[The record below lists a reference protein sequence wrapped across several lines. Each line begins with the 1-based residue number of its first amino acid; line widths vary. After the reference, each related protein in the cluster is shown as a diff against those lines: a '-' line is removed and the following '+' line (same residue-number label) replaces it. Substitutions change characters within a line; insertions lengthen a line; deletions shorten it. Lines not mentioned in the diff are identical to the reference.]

1 MPNNF
6 HLSAFHFTLFIVL
19 GTMISSCS
27 TVSHLPADELL
38 YTGTRSTTVTN
49 DNTSPLH
56 DKAVNEAKVA
66 FISPPNNALFGSSR
80 YRTPLPLGLWAYNAF
95 VGDSTGLR
103 HWLFRTFAT
112 QPIYISTVNPAFRAE
127 VAENTLH
134 NYGYFD
140 CHVAYS
146 VDTLSDGRKAKLSY
160 TLHLGEPWRYGEIV
174 YREFPPAID
183 SLIRSTWSQR
193 LLREGDQVSYAT
205 LSGERNRLFMLLRE
219 QGYYYFRPEMITL
232 LADTTKTRSKAN
244 LRITTPTD
252 LPPHVTRP
260 WYIGHTFFTFN
271 GNRRTAFLTP
281 QDTLTNGSISYL
293 YQGRRIPIRQVLLTS
308 RITYRQG
315 DLYSSTAQNTT
326 QRDLNR
332 LGILSGVSINYIP
345 RDSIF
350 LTDTLDVYINT
361 ALEPPY
367 ELSLEANL
375 TAKSNDQ
382 VGPNLVASLSHKNLL
397 RMAETIQL
405 RLKGSYEWQ
414 TNRALRQET
423 KQGGG
428 SSLNSFEL
436 GADLSMS
443 VPQLLFPG
451 GYDYPYERPV
461 STTARLYTD
470 WLHRGGFFRMLAFG
484 GNLTYAFSTSDVL
497 THSITP
503 FSLTFNK
510 LEHTTTRFDSIM
522 TANPAIGLSF
532 RDQFVPSA
540 SYTITYNET
549 NTSNASRHPS
559 RITFTVTSAGALT
572 SLVYAATGHSF
583 SEKEKSLLGTPYA
596 QFIKGYVEACRY
608 YHLVPRHTLATR
620 LIAGGIY
627 AYGNASHLGNSK
639 TYSPITPFSEQF
651 HAGGANDI
659 RAFPLRGIGPGSYHS
674 VGRYAY
680 INHTGDVKLEV
691 NAEWRFPLVGQ
702 LSGALFLDAGNVWT
716 LRHVDTLP
724 GGQLRWKTLGQDI
737 ALGTGFGLRYNLR
750 ILLLRAD
757 VGIPL
762 HAPYDT
768 GKRGYYNIPRFSQG
782 LCFHLSVGYPF

>member
-1 MPNNF
+1 M
-6 HLSAFHFTLFIVL
+6 
-19 GTMISSCS
+19 
-27 TVSHLPADELL
+27 
-38 YTGTRSTTVTN
+38 
-49 DNTSPLH
+49 
-56 DKAVNEAKVA
+56 
-66 FISPPNNALFGSSR
+66 
-80 YRTPLPLGLWAYNAF
+80 
-95 VGDSTGLR
+95 
-103 HWLFRTFAT
+103 
-112 QPIYISTVNPAFRAE
+112 
-127 VAENTLH
+127 
-134 NYGYFD
+134 
-140 CHVAYS
+140 
-146 VDTLSDGRKAKLSY
+146 
-160 TLHLGEPWRYGEIV
+160 
-174 YREFPPAID
+174 D
-183 SLIRSTWSQR
+183 SLIRSTWQQR
-193 LLREGDQVSYAT
+193 LLREGEQLSYAT
-205 LSGERNRLFMLLRE
+205 LSGERNRLFQLMRE
-219 QGYYYFRPEMITL
+219 KGYYYFRPEMILLFADTTTVKGEAKLRITPHPDLPYPATKPWHMGHTFVTLTDSRPSKAKLQERTLTSGDITYHYRGRHIPIRPTL
-232 LADTTKTRSKAN
+232 LA
-244 LRITTPTD
+244 
-252 LPPHVTRP
+252 
-260 WYIGHTFFTFN
+260 
-271 GNRRTAFLTP
+271 
-281 QDTLTNGSISYL
+281 
-293 YQGRRIPIRQVLLTS
+293 S
-308 RITYRQG
+308 RITYRCG

-332 LGILSGVSINYIP
+332 LGTLSGVGINYTP
-345 RDSIF
+345 RDSAY
-350 LTDTLDVYINT
+350 LTDTLDVHIST
-361 ALEPPY
+361 LLEHPY

-382 VGPNLVASLSHKNLL
+382 LGPGLVASLARKNLL
-397 RMAETIQL
+397 RMSEVIQL

-414 TNRALRQET
+414 TNRAEQRDGHQA
-423 KQGGG
+423 
-428 SSLNSFEL
+428 NSYEL
-436 GADLSMS
+436 AADLSLSM
-443 VPQLLFPG
+443 PQLLFPG
-451 GYDYPYERPV
+451 GYNRPYERPV
-461 STTARLYTD
+461 STTARLYAD

-484 GNLTYAFSTSDVL
+484 GNLTYAFSTSDAL
-497 THSITP
+497 THNVTP
-503 FSLTFNK
+503 FSLTFNT

-522 TANPAIGLSF
+522 IANPAIGLSF

-559 RITFTVTSAGALT
+559 RIIFTVTSAGALT

-762 HAPYDT
+762 HAPYNT